1 MASNSAALPKR
12 PGRKFY
18 TWVAVGLILIVF
30 SGFAKTYYL
39 KGLFGSPTLPTLV
52 HLHGFIMTSWFLLF
66 LVQVRLVDIR
76 RVQLHRK
83 LGVFGFMLAALIVV
97 VGLATAIAAARR
109 GATPGPPPLSF
120 LAVPVFDM
128 VVFATIV
135 TLGLIFRRKTENHRR
150 LMVLASTGILAA
162 AIARIPVDAITNGG
176 PLAFFGLTDLC
187 VLVVLGYDTVKH
199 KRLHPVYGWG
209 LLFIVLSQV
218 FRLAISGTSTWL
230 AIAKWMVG

>member
-1 MASNSAALPKR
+1 V
-12 PGRKFY
+12 
-18 TWVAVGLILIVF
+18 VAVGLILIVF

-66 LVQVRLVDIR
+66 LVQVRLVDMR

-120 LAVPVFDM
+120 RVPVLTWLPLQPSPWASFFD
-128 VVFATIV
+128 
-135 TLGLIFRRKTENHRR
+135 ER
-150 LMVLASTGILAA
+150 LRTTDGWVLKVGILAA
-162 AIARIPVDAITNGG
+162 AIARIPIGNCERRA
-176 PLAFFGLTDLC
+176 LAFFGLTDL
-187 VLVVLGYDTVKH
+187 
-199 KRLHPVYGWG
+199 
-209 LLFIVLSQV
+209 V
-218 FRLAISGTSTWL
+218 FW
-230 AIAKWMVG
+230 